1 MKYFEDFAENTL
13 CTILFIQAE
22 LEAIQDAGK
31 QE

>member
-13 CTILFIQAE
+13 CTTLFIHAE
-22 LEAIQDAGK
+22 LEALPDAGK